1 MTLGLRRLHVCFTLM
16 LIFFVFLT
24 LLAAAA
30 SEWPVGTLSFMV
42 RGFFLFW
49 GWFSTH
55 QSASSWFLFL
65 KILMLR
71 LEGDRVLSTSGMT
84 SFMPFLPRFPFL
96 PFLLFFP
103 LFALLPFAEFSLLV
117 RTFWRLASLLADL
130 SDSWALRVTTSESPA
145 PLSQAPGSTWKRATC
160 HACTE
165 WLKTAPN
172 WTTTDCLTSQTNSFY
187 DTP

>member
-1 MTLGLRRLHVCFTLM
+1 M